1 MSIRSPRRRGFIKL
15 CAAATA
21 AITARPH
28 LLGATAAAPLREYGR
43 SKLVRP
49 TGEAVRAGE
58 LQVGKS
64 YVFHYPYRTTPCF
77 LINLGVPPD
86 KPVVLQTEAGDSYE
100 WQGGVG
106 PQKSIV
112 AFSAI
117 CAHKMSHPAR
127 AVSFIN
133 YRADQ
138 ATFLDANKQ
147 RSKRGDVI
155 FCCSEKSV
163 YDPRA
168 GAQVLGGPAPQ
179 PLAAIMLDYDAADG
193 SLTATGTR
201 GGEMFDQYFE
211 KFAFRLQM
219 EHRLSD
225 VRQASDEVT
234 EIYPVS
240 DYCATLVKC

>member
-1 MSIRSPRRRGFIKL
+1 MSVRSTRRRGFIKL

-21 AITARPH
+21 AISARPH
-28 LLGATAAAPLREYGR
+28 LLSAAAAAPLREYGR
-43 SKLVRP
+43 ARLIHP
-49 TGEAVRAGE
+49 AGE
-58 LQVGKS
+58 TIHADELLVGES

-77 LINLGVPPD
+77 LINLGAPPD
-86 KPVVLQTEAGDSYE
+86 KSVVLETESGDSYE

-106 PQKSIV
+106 PQNSIV

-138 ATFLDANKQ
+138 AIFFDADKQ
-147 RSKRGDVI
+147 RRKRSDVI
-155 FCCSEKSV
+155 FCCSERSV

-168 GAQVLGGPAPQ
+168 GAKVLGGPAPQ
-179 PLAAIMLDYDAADG
+179 PLAAIMLDYDDADG

-201 GGEMFDQYFE
+201 GGEMFDQYFT
-211 KFAFRLQM
+211 KFAFRLQL
-219 EHRLSD
+219 EHRVSD
-225 VRQASDEVT
+225 VRLASGETT
-234 EIYPVS
+234 ELYSVA